1 MGRYEGE
8 FFFVVSSTHGVT
20 LSWIN
25 ADVCEQYGFEQLVFQ
40 KMEESLFEAIQ
51 ETDVFFLVNK
61 VVVPPY
67 CDISWGVCT
76 LLLPVTM
83 DKCLYNYVVMFDSV

>member
-1 MGRYEGE
+1 M
-8 FFFVVSSTHGVT
+8 FVNSMALSSW
-20 LSWIN
+20 S
-25 ADVCEQYGFEQLVFQ
+25 F

-51 ETDVFFLVNK
+51 ETEVFFLVNK

-67 CDISWGVCT
+67 CDIVWGVCT

-83 DKCLYNYVVMFDSV
+83 GKRLDGYVVMFDSV